1 MAKKKQNKIIKFFKN
16 DIVIRCVKTF
26 FQSFIGTLI
35 TVNVAD
41 IKTIDNIK
49 TLLMSC
55 VIVGVCA
62 IWNVIKAFIDKKIEK
77 MK

>member
-1 MAKKKQNKIIKFFKN
+1 MKKIVNIIKRFLKN
-16 DIVIRCVKTF
+16 DIFERCIKTF
-26 FQSFIGTLI
+26 FQAFIGTLI

-41 IKTIDNIK
+41 IKTIDNVK

-55 VIVGVCA
+55 IIAGVCA
-62 IWNVIKAFIDKKIEK
+62 IWNVIKTLIDKKLEK